1 MLKAIFCMILF
12 VVMGYNLFGND
23 EACKAVIKKFWNAY
37 SFVKTE
43 TFRYTTKNFIE
54 ISRNKKM
61 TRVAVEEYI
70 RDFNRYKELVRKKQ
84 YAEAM
89 ALFKKLLDQSS
100 VKVVKRDTRTFAQLS
115 EKEKQQSIQFM
126 EMSLKPNKYQ
136 AKKDKSMKIVQLS
149 NNGRNAS
156 AAVTFLDP
164 VDKTV
169 TVKVSLVKLKGK
181 WLIDRLEHN

>member
-1 MLKAIFCMILF
+1 
-12 VVMGYNLFGND
+12 
-23 EACKAVIKKFWNAY
+23 
-37 SFVKTE
+37 
-43 TFRYTTKNFIE
+43 
-54 ISRNKKM
+54 
-61 TRVAVEEYI
+61 
-70 RDFNRYKELVRKKQ
+70 
-84 YAEAM
+84 
-89 ALFKKLLDQSS
+89 
-100 VKVVKRDTRTFAQLS
+100 
-115 EKEKQQSIQFM
+115 M

-136 AKKDKSMKIVQLS
+136 AKKDKSMKIVKLS